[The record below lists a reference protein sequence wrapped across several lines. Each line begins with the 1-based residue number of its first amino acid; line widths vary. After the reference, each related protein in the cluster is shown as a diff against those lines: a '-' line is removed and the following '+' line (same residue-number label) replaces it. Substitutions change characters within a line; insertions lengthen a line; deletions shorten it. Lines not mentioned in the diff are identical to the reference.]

1 MKVTDMSVSNI
12 IATVASLILTMVAS
26 CVTQTY
32 MASQCTAIV
41 MWNANQKLVP
51 ACGRQ
56 LPVWCGT
63 LGNYCQHG
71 YKPLENP
78 GP

>member
-12 IATVASLILTMVAS
+12 IATVATLILTMVAS

-56 LPVWCGT
+56 LPV
-63 LGNYCQHG
+63 
-71 YKPLENP
+71 
-78 GP
+78 